1 MWGARDE
8 VPTFDVPEV
17 ILMLCRTIR
26 DAGGRAF
33 IVGGGVRDRLLGL
46 PWKDFDL
53 EVYGIEASPLR
64 AILERFG
71 AVNTV
76 GEAFTVYKV
85 RLDGWEVDVSLPRR
99 ESKRGRG
106 HRGFFIVGDPT
117 LTIEEATR
125 RRDFTINAMLYDPL
139 TEELLDP
146 FGGQEDLRRRVLRCV
161 DRRTFPEDSL
171 RVLRAMQLSARF
183 ELEIEP
189 ETLALCRQID
199 LDDLPSERIWGEVEK
214 LLLLARRPSMGLRA
228 ALELLIIEKLFP
240 DLKWLV
246 GCPQDPVWHPEGD
259 VWTHTLLAMDQ
270 AALLVRE
277 HRLPKEKWVTVMLAV
292 LLHDIAKPLT
302 LKEEDGRIRTP
313 GHEEAGL
320 EPSRRVLD
328 RLNIHTINGY
338 DVRRQVLALVAN
350 HLKPAQFYKDR
361 ERITAGAFRRL
372 AARCDLELLYLVAKA
387 DALGRGP
394 ASTAEA
400 EEWFIERART
410 LGVEHA
416 PPRPLLMGRHLLQLG
431 MKPGPDMG
439 RLLRAVYEL
448 QLDGKVTTLEEALQ
462 AARDL
467 LERSGTPRG
476 GPRSETSGNLLTDQ

>member
-1 MWGARDE
+1 M
-8 VPTFDVPEV
+8 PTFDVPEE
-17 ILMLCRTIR
+17 ILALCRTIR
-26 DAGGRAF
+26 DAGGRALL
-33 IVGGGVRDRLLGL
+33 VGGGVRDRLLGL

-53 EVYGIEASPLR
+53 EVYGIPAEELK

-71 AVNTV
+71 PASTV
-76 GEAFTVYKV
+76 GEAFTVYKL

-117 LTIEEATR
+117 LSVEEAAR

-139 TEELLDP
+139 TEDLLDP
-146 FGGQEDLRRRVLRCV
+146 FGGQEDLRRRILRCV

-189 ETLALCRQID
+189 ETLELCRQID
-199 LDDLPSERIWGEVEK
+199 LDDLPSERIWGEMEK
-214 LLLLARRPSMGLRA
+214 LLLHAQRPSIGLQA

-240 DLKWLV
+240 DLKGLV
-246 GCPQDPVWHPEGD
+246 GCPQDPIWHPEGD
-259 VWTHTLLAMDQ
+259 VWTHTLLAVDE
-270 AALLVRE
+270 AARLVRE
-277 HRLPKEKWVTVMLAV
+277 HRLPKEKWLTVMLAV
-292 LLHDIAKPLT
+292 LLHDVGKPLT
-302 LKEEDGRIRTP
+302 TKVEGGRIRSL
-313 GHEEAGL
+313 GHEEVGL
-320 EPSRRVLD
+320 EPSQRVLD

-338 DVRRQVLALVAN
+338 DVRGQVLALVAH
-350 HLKPAQFYKDR
+350 HLKPAQFYKNR
-361 ERITAGAFRRL
+361 ERITDGAFRRL

-394 ASTAEA
+394 VSTAEA
-400 EEWFIERART
+400 EEWFIARARQ

-416 PPRPLLMGRHLLQLG
+416 PPRPLLLGRHLLQLG
-431 MKPGPDMG
+431 MAPGPEMG
-439 RLLRAVYEL
+439 RILRAVYEL

-467 LERSGTPRG
+467 LRRSGT
-476 GPRSETSGNLLTDQ
+476 SETPLAGR

>member
-1 MWGARDE
+1 
-8 VPTFDVPEV
+8 
-17 ILMLCRTIR
+17 
-26 DAGGRAF
+26 
-33 IVGGGVRDRLLGL
+33 
-46 PWKDFDL
+46 
-53 EVYGIEASPLR
+53 
-64 AILERFG
+64 
-71 AVNTV
+71 
-76 GEAFTVYKV
+76 
-85 RLDGWEVDVSLPRR
+85 
-99 ESKRGRG
+99 
-106 HRGFFIVGDPT
+106 
-117 LTIEEATR
+117 
-125 RRDFTINAMLYDPL
+125 
-139 TEELLDP
+139 
-146 FGGQEDLRRRVLRCV
+146 
-161 DRRTFPEDSL
+161 
-171 RVLRAMQLSARF
+171 MQLSARF

>member
-1 MWGARDE
+1 
-8 VPTFDVPEV
+8 
-17 ILMLCRTIR
+17 
-26 DAGGRAF
+26 
-33 IVGGGVRDRLLGL
+33 
-46 PWKDFDL
+46 
-53 EVYGIEASPLR
+53 
-64 AILERFG
+64 
-71 AVNTV
+71 
-76 GEAFTVYKV
+76 
-85 RLDGWEVDVSLPRR
+85 
-99 ESKRGRG
+99 
-106 HRGFFIVGDPT
+106 
-117 LTIEEATR
+117 
-125 RRDFTINAMLYDPL
+125 
-139 TEELLDP
+139 
-146 FGGQEDLRRRVLRCV
+146 
-161 DRRTFPEDSL
+161 
-171 RVLRAMQLSARF
+171 
-183 ELEIEP
+183 
-189 ETLALCRQID
+189 
-199 LDDLPSERIWGEVEK
+199 
-214 LLLLARRPSMGLRA
+214 
-228 ALELLIIEKLFP
+228 
-240 DLKWLV
+240 
-246 GCPQDPVWHPEGD
+246 
-259 VWTHTLLAMDQ
+259 
-270 AALLVRE
+270 
-277 HRLPKEKWVTVMLAV
+277 
-292 LLHDIAKPLT
+292 
-302 LKEEDGRIRTP
+302 
-313 GHEEAGL
+313 
-320 EPSRRVLD
+320 VLD

-462 AARDL
+462 AARDV